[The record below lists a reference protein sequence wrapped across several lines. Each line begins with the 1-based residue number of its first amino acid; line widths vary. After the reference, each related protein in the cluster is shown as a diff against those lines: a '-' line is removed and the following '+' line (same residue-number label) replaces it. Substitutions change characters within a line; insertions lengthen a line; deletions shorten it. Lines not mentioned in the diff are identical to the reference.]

1 MKMRKL
7 TGMTLIEVLAALAI
21 VSMLTVAA
29 LRVATRLSRTG
40 AFIRRRGEASA
51 LEIGLENLLASDIL
65 HADRYV
71 NTRGGLSL
79 ETHASL
85 EAATLEVRHIPGRV
99 TYEVRTIDGR
109 MWLVRVQ
116 QVGNGPQHAELICAG
131 VSGVNLIGGGKRSF
145 AGGRAAWRAAP
156 SPTMVRV
163 QFADP
168 ARPELRLQF
177 RRK

>member
-1 MKMRKL
+1 
-7 TGMTLIEVLAALAI
+7 MTLIEVLAALAI

-40 AFIRRRGEASA
+40 AFIRRRAEASA
-51 LEIGLENLLASDIL
+51 LEIGLENLFASDIL

-71 NTRGGLSL
+71 NTGEGLSL

-85 EAATLEVRHIPGRV
+85 EAGTLEVRHIPGRV

-109 MWLVRVQ
+109 KWLVRVQ
-116 QVGNGPQHAELICAG
+116 QVGDGPRHAELICAG
-131 VSGVNLIGGGKRSF
+131 VSGVNLIGGGRRSSA
-145 AGGRAAWRAAP
+145 AGRTVWRAVT
-156 SPTMVRV
+156 SPTVVRV
-163 QFADP
+163 QFADS
-168 ARPELRLQF
+168 ARPELRLRF